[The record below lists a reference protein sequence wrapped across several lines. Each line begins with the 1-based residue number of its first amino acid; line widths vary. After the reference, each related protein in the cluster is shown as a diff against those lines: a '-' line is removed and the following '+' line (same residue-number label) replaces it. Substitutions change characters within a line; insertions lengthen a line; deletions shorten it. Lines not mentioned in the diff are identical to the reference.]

1 MRPGKASAADRLVDI
16 ARRAKASAEQS
27 VPSESGPTGRA
38 TLASQAIESC
48 RRRGARIKAS
58 AEVRV
63 KRRGRHGFEAALRDV
78 SAAGCS
84 VDLIEACQDG
94 EHVITRFPQLQP
106 LGARVCWTAGT
117 TVGLEF
123 GTPFH
128 PAVFDALLSR
138 PWLRFRV

>member
-1 MRPGKASAADRLVDI
+1 VDI

-27 VPSESGPTGRA
+27 GADRRSQSENTACRA
-38 TLASQAIESC
+38 ARAAQAIASC

-63 KRRGRHGFEAALRDV
+63 KRRGRHGFDAALRDV

-94 EHVITRFPQLQP
+94 DHVIARFPELQP

-123 GTPFH
+123 RTPFH
-128 PAVFDALLSR
+128 PAVFDSVLGR
-138 PWLRFRV
+138 PWLRIRASANA